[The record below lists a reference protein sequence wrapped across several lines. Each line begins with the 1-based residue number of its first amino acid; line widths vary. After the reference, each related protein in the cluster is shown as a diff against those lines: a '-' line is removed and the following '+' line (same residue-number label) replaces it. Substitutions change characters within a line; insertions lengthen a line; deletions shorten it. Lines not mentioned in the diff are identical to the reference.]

1 MKTNHLLALLVL
13 GAGSLMPCLRAD
25 ITASEQALLND
36 AEVRRGVRF
45 SSGMQWTVAAGSKS
59 SGTDAN
65 ATLIV
70 RSQAGK
76 AAAEVVSPP
85 SSAGKKYLLTDG
97 QMYFYRPGTKRA
109 VPVPR
114 RQQVAGDAAIGDIA
128 SISFL
133 QEYSPAAATKATLD
147 GEACTKFELRARPGT
162 SASYDRIELWISND
176 QRVSRKAEFFTRTG
190 KHIRTATFE
199 HKASITVSGKTLPF
213 LSKLVVVEMLGT
225 PKTTVLSF
233 KDYKTRNF
241 PAETFEVE
249 HLPAPS

>member
-1 MKTNHLLALLVL
+1 MKLHPLLALFLFGL
-13 GAGSLMPCLRAD
+13 GFVSSVRAD

-59 SGTDAN
+59 PGGATN

-76 AAAEVVSPP
+76 AAAEIVAPP
-85 SSAGKKYLLTDG
+85 SSAGNKYLLTGG
-97 QMYFYRPGTKRA
+97 QMYFYRTGTKRA

-133 QEYSPAAATKATLD
+133 QEYAPAAASKATLS
-147 GEACTKFELRARPGT
+147 GEACTKFELKARPGS
-162 SASYDRIELWISND
+162 SASYDKIELWVSND

-199 HKASITVSGKTLPF
+199 HKASITISGKSIPF
-213 LSKLVVVEMLGT
+213 LSKLEVVEMLGT
-225 PKTTVLSF
+225 PKTTILSF
-233 KDYKTRNF
+233 KDYKTKNF
-241 PAETFEVE
+241 PAETFEVD
-249 HLPAPS
+249 HLSAAS